1 MDLPLCTVL
10 KVGCVALVCL
20 LAANGFAYDPHGA
33 TAVERAQQATVGILP
48 PEEEVPREAAKSH
61 FSVRGSGV
69 YIGDRY
75 LVTAR
80 HAVEHQ
86 RGGKREVPDRI
97 RVLTSQFEELPA
109 RLIGVDA
116 ILDVAVYR
124 LDVDDMEISLRPVSF
139 SNNEP
144 VAGEEILTVGYP
156 LGWGPAM
163 TFGRVGNTMTFLP
176 TVQSRL
182 LQLDLSACSG
192 NSGGG
197 VFDASGH
204 AVGLIH
210 AVIQTESI
218 QSDRRCSR
226 LTFAVPGP
234 LVRQMVTALIQG
246 KHPPFPKLGIHM
258 TAIKMGIHWRVA
270 VKKAT
275 GPARAAGLRPGDIVL
290 AIDGT
295 EIRSAAHLKSY
306 VLERTRPG
314 QRIAITIQRDDRQE
328 VVHVTLG
335 GS

>member
-1 MDLPLCTVL
+1 MSRSLGIWLAVL
-10 KVGCVALVCL
+10 VVLFAGK
-20 LAANGFAYDPHGA
+20 GFAHEPHR
-33 TAVERAQQATVGILP
+33 AVTIERAQEATVGILP
-48 PEEEVPREAAKSH
+48 SEEEAPREAVKSH

-86 RGGKREVPDRI
+86 RGGKREVSDRI

-116 ILDVAVYR
+116 VLDVAVYR
-124 LDVDDMEISLRPVSF
+124 LDVDEREISLRPVNF
-139 SNNEP
+139 SDKEP
-144 VAGEEILTVGYP
+144 VSGEEILTVGYP

-176 TVQSRL
+176 TAQSRL
-182 LQLDLSACSG
+182 LQLDMSACSG

-197 VFDASGH
+197 VFDAAGNV
-204 AVGLIH
+204 VGLIH

-218 QSDRRCSR
+218 QSDRRCSH

-246 KHPPFPKLGIHM
+246 KHPPFSKLGIHM
-258 TAIKMGIHWRVA
+258 TAIKVGIHWRVA

-306 VLERTRPG
+306 VLEHTRPG
-314 QRIAITIQRDDRQE
+314 QRIAITIQRDARQE